1 MIASSQ
7 LLHTTSPV
15 KYGWCDES
23 ATYLSQGFGNL
34 LFNLTNLRADVAFYY
49 FTGGTYSP
57 IVVNATT
64 SSMYVSFRDENQPL
78 RPRVVPTGNPDVF
91 HLLWSSSSSQKPQLQ
106 WGVKT
111 GKYTSFV
118 SANSSYINRTS
129 LCGGPANTTGNIIQY
144 IFFLLQNIIYYIV
157 HLVNSLYALF
167 SVTDLLD
174 IYIFLY

>member
-1 MIASSQ
+1 MTVSSL

-57 IVVNATT
+57 ILVNATT
-64 SSMYVSFRDENQPL
+64 SSMYVSFLDENQPL
-78 RPRVVPTGNPDVF
+78 RPRVVPTGNPDIL
-91 HLLWSSSSSQKPQLQ
+91 HLLWSSKSSQKPQLQ

-111 GKYTSFV
+111 GRYTTFIY
-118 SANSSYINRTS
+118 ANSSHINRTS
-129 LCGGPANTTGNIIQY
+129 LCGGPANSTGTYIKLDFVSI
-144 IFFLLQNIIYYIV
+144 IFFCFF
-157 HLVNSLYALF
+157 HS
-167 SVTDLLD
+167 
-174 IYIFLY
+174 